1 MPLLVAF
8 LIAFLCASGL
18 GQGAIENSDQV
29 WEVGDR
35 QWSLEEERRFEKW
48 VDENVTDDFCIRYN
62 LPTDCADLV
71 YAVRWIYARIAHL
84 PAAATTWDGK
94 WIGHWSTEWKHLP
107 THPDWE
113 KDKRFRTALLD
124 MLSRTWTGTLPF
136 DTYPVRIA
144 ADSVAPG
151 TVFFV
156 KESHAGMVGHVCLDG
171 SHPHP
176 LLTWESSLPAKVRKL
191 SMGYFFSPPPEKS
204 VHSGLVKFRWPIRE
218 DGVWRYLPVERH
230 PFYSEEQYT
239 LSLEGGYE
247 DFVEAVSRRI
257 DMNVRPPM
265 ERLLKAMR
273 TTTAFLQER
282 VPLVLEGYRRCRF
295 GKCRENSKEWEKYN
309 TIDRDRMI
317 ISMMDSLCAII
328 ESNGLDREF
337 AKWMMGTYRIE
348 ISPTR
353 SMTLYDAYQN
363 GLWFSPDP
371 NHPIEARWGLKKC
384 DMILAQIRSTKNSIA
399 FIERT
404 YRKRAPRFADFS
416 IRQQRQIL
424 ERLNAEWNKSGC
436 KRTSPAPAQKPKRLG
451 IVRSPSLR

>member
-1 MPLLVAF
+1 
-8 LIAFLCASGL
+8 
-18 GQGAIENSDQV
+18 
-29 WEVGDR
+29 
-35 QWSLEEERRFEKW
+35 
-48 VDENVTDDFCIRYN
+48 
-62 LPTDCADLV
+62 
-71 YAVRWIYARIAHL
+71 
-84 PAAATTWDGK
+84 
-94 WIGHWSTEWKHLP
+94 
-107 THPDWE
+107 
-113 KDKRFRTALLD
+113 
-124 MLSRTWTGTLPF
+124 
-136 DTYPVRIA
+136 
-144 ADSVAPG
+144 
-151 TVFFV
+151 
-156 KESHAGMVGHVCLDG
+156 MVGHVCLDG

-337 AKWMMGTYRIE
+337 DTPPRWTFMELSSQYTLPPFLETHFTPSISGYVYRSWASREDLGLSQYEYLILRGTLAPGVTLFEQFRLNVGYGIERVYLYKSKTVEGVSPRIE
-348 ISPTR
+348 TVD
-353 SMTLYDAYQN
+353 TTDD
-363 GLWFSPDP
+363 WTF
-371 NHPIEARWGLKKC
+371 IEARMNIDLFPALFRNFT
-384 DMILAQIRSTKNSIA
+384 DRFAYVTYRYYMNEVSFHRFTVHAN
-399 FIERT
+399 FEIERENFDILSIKT
-404 YRKRAPRFADFS
+404 NNVLLSHSAPFYYEESVEGQTFKGFQGKSYHTKKIARLSGSYRFSLYRDYLFAGIFTDGTVF
-416 IRQQRQIL
+416 QG
-424 ERLNAEWNKSGC
+424 SGYDL
-436 KRTSPAPAQKPKRLG
+436 SGIQKG
-451 IVRSPSLR
+451 IAGGISGHVIFLDQF